1 MAGFTTKKKN
11 LGLLENPSGIQLHAL
26 AGFSYVGYDLLYRTY
41 KPIDFS
47 WFIPGVIL
55 ENN

>member
-1 MAGFTTKKKN
+1 MGSESASK
-11 LGLLENPSGIQLHAL
+11 